1 MENAKLEKILSK
13 VDSFPSMP
21 AAGSKLLC
29 LLEEQDVSISEVED
43 ILRYD
48 PGLTANVLKLANSA
62 YFGIPSRIGSVKQ
75 AIILLGTN
83 RLIQL
88 VTASCVGAVMK
99 KAVPGYNIP
108 AGNLWRHSIAVSI
121 AAEALVKDKKNLNS
135 EDFFTPALLHDVGK
149 LVLGNFVKEDLNAIE
164 SITDK
169 GIPFVVAE
177 NMILGADHTEIGARI
192 LSHWSFPDDVV
203 NAVRYH
209 HDPES
214 AETSS
219 MKIDVVHLS
228 NLLCQMNST
237 APNGAGQAVELS
249 PAVIDRLGI
258 DLSQFEGISEK
269 VSDWVEEVSSV
280 LTLNE

>member
-29 LLEEQDVSISEVED
+29 LLEEQEVSISEVEN

-88 VTASCVGAVMK
+88 VTASCVGAFMK

-121 AAEALVKDKKNLNS
+121 AAEALVKDKKNVNS

-149 LVLGNFVKEDLNAIE
+149 LVLGNFVKEDLDAIE
-164 SITDK
+164 SITGK

-177 NMILGADHTEIGARI
+177 NMILGTDHTEIGAKI
-192 LSHWSFPDDVV
+192 LSQWSIPDEVV
-203 NAVRYH
+203 TAVRYH
-209 HDPES
+209 HDPDA
-214 AETSS
+214 AETTS
-219 MKIDVVHLS
+219 MQIDVVHLA
-228 NLLCQMNST
+228 NLLCQTNST
-237 APNGAGQAVELS
+237 APDGLGQPVELS
-249 PAVIDRLGI
+249 AAVIDRLGI
-258 DLSQFEGISEK
+258 ELSQFEVISDK
-269 VSDWVEEVSSV
+269 VVKWVDEMSDV
-280 LTLNE
+280 LTFN